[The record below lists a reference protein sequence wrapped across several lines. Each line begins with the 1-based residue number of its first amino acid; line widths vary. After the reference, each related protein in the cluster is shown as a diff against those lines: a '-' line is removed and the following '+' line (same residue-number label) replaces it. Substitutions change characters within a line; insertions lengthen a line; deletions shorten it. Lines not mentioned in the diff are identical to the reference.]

1 MTRRIHVDLPPTDP
15 VKTLALHLSAKTL
28 AEVERWGW
36 RYAPDDTIDEVAS
49 EMYRRMVRKNEKQLR
64 SYRDRQRP
72 DDSLA
77 EAAAFLLTHRVHGL
91 HRVGN

>member
-1 MTRRIHVDLPPTDP
+1 MTKRIHINLPPNTP
-15 VKTLALHLSAKTL
+15 LKSLALHLSAKTL

-49 EMYRRMVRKNEKQLR
+49 EMYRRMVKKSETQLR
-64 SYRDRQRP
+64 GYRDQQRP

-77 EAAAFLLTHRVHGL
+77 EAAAFLLTHRIHGL
-91 HRVGN
+91 HRIGN